1 MKKVVFLML
10 LVCPLIINAQTALD
24 DIGRMTI
31 QAYVPET
38 EDLPQE
44 AAKLLQ
50 TKLSQIVTSNGIA
63 DNEYCERFV
72 LTAKVNILTK
82 DIVPGPPQRIAQKME
97 ISLILGDMKE
107 DKVYSTHT
115 ISTVGVGTNL
125 NKAFIAAFKNIRPN
139 NPQIIDFIRDGK
151 EKVYAYY
158 VAKCPLMLS
167 EAKALAGQQ
176 KYEEAL
182 WVLSSIP
189 NVCKDCYEESCS
201 LSSTIY
207 VKMINA
213 YGATLLKQAQ
223 TAWAKQPNK
232 QGAENAMKYI
242 SQINSAATCMPQVN
256 ELTDEIT
263 KKLISDEKREWEF
276 KLEQFRASQK
286 REAEE
291 RAYAQQRYA
300 ERQATNRA
308 YISACRDVAVEYYRN
323 RPRTVNYY
331 TRIYAW

>member
-50 TKLSQIVTSNGIA
+50 TKLSQIITSNGIA

-167 EAKALAGQQ
+167 EATALAGQQ

>member
-1 MKKVVFLML
+1 MKRALFLL
-10 LVCPLIINAQTALD
+10 LSFLALTTHAQTTLD

-38 EDLPQE
+38 EGLPQE
-44 AAKLLQ
+44 ATKLLQ
-50 TKLSQIVTSNGIA
+50 TKLSQIITSNGIA

-72 LTAKVNILTK
+72 LTAKVNILSK
-82 DIVPGPPQRIAQKME
+82 DIVSGPPQRIAQKME
-97 ISLILGDMKE
+97 ISLILGDIKE
-107 DKVYSTHT
+107 DKVYSTYT
-115 ISTVGVGTNL
+115 ISTVGVGTNID
-125 NKAFIAAFKNIRPN
+125 KAFIAAFKNIRPN
-139 NPQIIDFIRDGK
+139 NAQITDFMREGK
-151 EKVYAYY
+151 EKIYAYY
-158 VAKCPLMLS
+158 EANCPLMIT

-176 KYEEAL
+176 QYEEAL
-182 WVLSSIP
+182 WLLSSIP
-189 NVCKDCYEESCS
+189 DVCKDCFEESCS

-232 QGAENAMKYI
+232 QGAEKAMQYI

-256 ELTDEIT
+256 ELTEQIT
-263 KKLISDEKREWEF
+263 QKLISDEKREWEF
-276 KLEQFRASQK
+276 KLEQFRARQK

-300 ERQATNRA
+300 ERQETNRA
-308 YISACRDVAVEYYRN
+308 YISACRDVAVAYYKS